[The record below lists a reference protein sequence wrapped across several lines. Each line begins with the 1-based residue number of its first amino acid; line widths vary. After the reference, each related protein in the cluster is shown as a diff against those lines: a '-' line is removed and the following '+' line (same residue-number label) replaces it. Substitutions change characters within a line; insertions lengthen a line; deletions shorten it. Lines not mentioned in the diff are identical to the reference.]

1 MDYTD
6 ALAAGWRICPLH
18 EIIMLPD
25 GARACG
31 CGKPECEAIGK
42 HPRMANWQIGAK
54 WDAEQLA
61 YLEDEE
67 GEFFGNQFLDG
78 HGVVLQ
84 PSGLLV
90 VDVDG
95 RNGGWPSARKLAHIR
110 AKCGYI
116 IQTGSQNGEHWYFK
130 APAGIDL
137 RQSHQDYPGID
148 FKSTGFVVGAY
159 SLHASGNRYHALE
172 GSAAQVTDAPQELIE
187 LLKIPEKKAV
197 FSVHGTQTSV
207 SPLEQMLAAIPNP
220 GRDYELWIR
229 VGMALHDA
237 TGGDGKGYALW
248 DKWSAQSTAYDDA
261 LMPMKWHSFGKS
273 ARPVTAGTLHHIAEH
288 YGYIEPVEF
297 VDDTDWEEEEPAA
310 PQQQTRTTP
319 PAKRVNLLRPPGFV
333 GEITQWV
340 NSRCAYPREKLA
352 VAAALQIVSNAA
364 GLNYLVE
371 GMKTS
376 LNLVTLGIA
385 GSRTGKGAIKACI
398 DEVHYALGLAPASHG
413 KFKSSQE
420 LLRNGIAHQPI
431 LYVYDEFGKQLEK
444 LAGAGKSGAH
454 YLEDLIAEMMAIYS
468 VPTKTHGI
476 SGDMKRELREMAQK
490 QVAMECKKLGI
501 QDGEDPRKVA
511 AADPHGALAAAFRA
525 VDMANSGLVQ
535 PYLSFF
541 GLSEPHSFHAALDKD
556 GWLLT
561 GGFIGRAL
569 IFEEEETVPKKKE
582 IYSDEKAPMH
592 IIGRLQ
598 ELLTCGNAAIDSSG
612 DKRIERVGDWRMIG
626 WTEDAK
632 SYLAKIHAY
641 WHDAACRERDI
652 GSGLESQAL
661 GAAELA
667 IKVAGVLGVAHGQIT
682 LEHIEWAHALVQYV
696 TQDKIE
702 RARTTDKLRSH
713 APAEKG
719 DGLLGAI
726 LRHINK
732 LDTFT
737 TAGRVRQAVGRT
749 KVTLEDVEKALDH
762 LAAAGKVRVEVTT
775 TKQNKTVTHYY
786 KI

>member
-6 ALAAGWRICPLH
+6 ALAAEWRICPLH
-18 EIIMLPD
+18 EIIILPD
-25 GARACG
+25 GKRACG
-31 CGKPECEAIGK
+31 CGNPACEAIGK
-42 HPRMANWQIGAK
+42 HPRMANWQIGAR

-95 RNGGWPSARKLAHIR
+95 RNGGFPSAKKLAHIR
-110 AKCGYI
+110 EQCGYI

-130 APAGIDL
+130 APEGVDL
-137 RQSHQDYPGID
+137 RQTHQDYQGID

-159 SLHASGNRYHALE
+159 SLHESGHRYHAFE
-172 GSAAQVTDAPQELIE
+172 GNPSKVTPAPQALID

-197 FSVHGTQTSV
+197 FSIKGAQASV
-207 SPLEQMLAAIPNP
+207 GELEQMLAAIPNP

-229 VGMALHDA
+229 VGMALHDE
-237 TGGDGKGYALW
+237 TGGDKNGYTLW
-248 DKWSAQSTAYDDA
+248 DKWSSQSPIYDDA

-273 ARPVTAGTLHHIAEH
+273 VRPVTAATLHHIAQQH
-288 YGYIEPVEF
+288 GYIDPVEF
-297 VDDTDWEEEEPAA
+297 VDDTDWEDEPAPA
-310 PQQQTRTTP
+310 TAKSTP
-319 PAKRVNLLRPPGFV
+319 PAKRVDLLRPPGFV
-333 GEITQWV
+333 GEITEWI

-371 GMKTS
+371 GMSTS

-398 DEVHYALGLAPASHG
+398 DEVHFALGLAPASHG

-468 VPTKTHGI
+468 VPTKAHGI

-501 QDGEDPRKVA
+501 QDGESPREAA
-511 AADPHGALAAAFRA
+511 AADPHGSLAAAFRA
-525 VDMANSGLVQ
+525 QDMASTGIVE

-569 IFEEEETVPKKKE
+569 IFEEEETVPRKKDV
-582 IYSDEKAPMH
+582 YSEEKLPMH
-592 IIGRLQ
+592 IMGRLQ
-598 ELLTCGNAAIDSSG
+598 ELLTCGHAAIDSSS

-626 WTEDAK
+626 WTDEAK

-667 IKVAGVLGVAHGQIT
+667 IKVAGVLGVGHGRIS

-696 TQDKIE
+696 TFDKIE
-702 RARTTDKLRSH
+702 RARSSDKLRSST
-713 APAEKG
+713 PTEKG
-719 DGLLGAI
+719 DGLLGAV
-726 LRHINK
+726 LRHISK
-732 LDTFT
+732 LEGCT

-749 KVTLEDVEKALDH
+749 KVSLEDAQKALDH
-762 LAAAGKVRVEVTT
+762 LAAQGKVRVEVTT

-786 KI
+786 KAQ